1 MWYLVNEQ
9 GVRIYLKPN
18 QETLIG
24 RKKADIVLPND
35 KSISKEHASISVTKL
50 EEIRSTEPTSICK
63 LKDLKSKYGTFILH
77 ERDIIQLT
85 ETECILKH
93 QDTIRFGLQ
102 NHVFKVINVPII
114 TTVSTLCDNEIERL
128 KQLMEEIDGV
138 IITDSDWR
146 RASTYLTVGNAILTL
161 KLASAMASALPIVTM
176 KYWDEVKSAIDNG
189 QQLPD
194 SNNFVPPI
202 SEPLIAKK
210 KVLISPNKKRTTLFE
225 NLTFIHFS
233 TTQYR
238 KYKKIIRIAG
248 GIPQLFERASLT
260 TTEFCSPNV
269 IVLQYSDNDST
280 QITENIFC
288 TYHSIQQALKAN
300 NYRMIAEVEICLA
313 ILHCSTEK
321 YCNPM
326 YKFAK
331 LLKRSERK
339 NDSCEILNLDTQDE
353 TAKVSALPTFSF
365 SISTPVKHRIIPET
379 LDISQEP
386 LPNVSGVVIQPIEE
400 QKYNKI
406 QCIRKTPNDTSA
418 TENVQVT
425 RSRVISNVS
434 ATTSVKIRQRV
445 IPETLSSISSQES
458 QSDVHYIF
466 TQPTGTQRYNEI
478 QCIKETPTDALAT
491 VKNVQVTQPKEISNL
506 SKTTF
511 VKVRQCVIPETLSS
525 ISSQELQSNSNF
537 ADTQPTRKQK
547 CNKLQY
553 IDETPN
559 DASATEASMQDIRS
573 NENNSTFPNMF
584 SQIIRYSNHD
594 NQNLHKHGNILDKRQ
609 SKEVIILSDDEIELK
624 PVQQNKNNNTNS
636 NKDFIHNTLNNI
648 FKTSNSRDENRQM
661 QQTARLTDNRI
672 AAANLK
678 EMCEVNKKIELK
690 NVRPVTLEVEKK
702 HNKETTCSENSITP
716 HTTEPANTPEDSL
729 ICSVEKEKRKH
740 KAQNVINSA
749 LKSNSS
755 LRAHLNFKVFKKV
768 PAIVPQKRIK
778 IDNILMASWRN
789 VSFTREVQRN
799 GTSSRSH

>member
-85 ETECILKH
+85 ETGCILKH

-194 SNNFVPPI
+194 TNNFVPPI

-248 GIPQLFERASLT
+248 GIPQLFERVSLT

-353 TAKVSALPTFSF
+353 TAKVSALPTSSF

-386 LPNVSGVVIQPIEE
+386 LPNVSGVVIQPTEE

-434 ATTSVKIRQRV
+434 ATTSMKIRQRV
-445 IPETLSSISSQES
+445 IPETLNSISSQES

-478 QCIKETPTDALAT
+478 QCIKETPTDTSAT

-573 NENNSTFPNMF
+573 NENNSTFSNMF

-594 NQNLHKHGNILDKRQ
+594 NQNLHKHGNIQDKRQ

-678 EMCEVNKKIELK
+678 EMCEVDKKIELK

-702 HNKETTCSENSITP
+702 HNKETTCSKNSITP
-716 HTTEPANTPEDSL
+716 HTTEPLNAPEDSF
-729 ICSVEKEKRKH
+729 ICSVETEKRKH
-740 KAQNVINSA
+740 KAQNVISSA

-755 LRAHLNFKVFKKV
+755 LRAHPNFKVFKKI

-778 IDNILMASWRN
+778 IDNMYVWNKYNTTNENLC
-789 VSFTREVQRN
+789 
-799 GTSSRSH
+799 

>member
-1 MWYLVNEQ
+1 MSVIFYWSYVLNYLV
-9 GVRIYLKPN
+9 L
-18 QETLIG
+18 
-24 RKKADIVLPND
+24 
-35 KSISKEHASISVTKL
+35 SS
-50 EEIRSTEPTSICK
+50 
-63 LKDLKSKYGTFILH
+63 
-77 ERDIIQLT
+77 
-85 ETECILKH
+85 
-93 QDTIRFGLQ
+93 
-102 NHVFKVINVPII
+102 
-114 TTVSTLCDNEIERL
+114 
-128 KQLMEEIDGV
+128 
-138 IITDSDWR
+138 
-146 RASTYLTVGNAILTL
+146 
-161 KLASAMASALPIVTM
+161 
-176 KYWDEVKSAIDNG
+176 
-189 QQLPD
+189 
-194 SNNFVPPI
+194 
-202 SEPLIAKK
+202 SE
-210 KVLISPNKKRTTLFE
+210 
-225 NLTFIHFS
+225 
-233 TTQYR
+233 
-238 KYKKIIRIAG
+238 
-248 GIPQLFERASLT
+248 
-260 TTEFCSPNV
+260 
-269 IVLQYSDNDST
+269 
-280 QITENIFC
+280 
-288 TYHSIQQALKAN
+288 QALKAN

-353 TAKVSALPTFSF
+353 TAKVSALPTSSF

-386 LPNVSGVVIQPIEE
+386 LPNVSGVVIKPTEE

-466 TQPTGTQRYNEI
+466 TQPTGTQRCNEI
-478 QCIKETPTDALAT
+478 QCIKETPTDASAT
-491 VKNVQVTQPKEISNL
+491 MRNVQVKQPKEISNL

-553 IDETPN
+553 IDETP

-594 NQNLHKHGNILDKRQ
+594 NQNLHKHGNIQDKRQ

-672 AAANLK
+672 AATNLK
-678 EMCEVNKKIELK
+678 EMCEVNKKIELI
-690 NVRPVTLEVEKK
+690 NVHPVTLEVEKK

-716 HTTEPANTPEDSL
+716 HTTEPLNTPEDSL
-729 ICSVEKEKRKH
+729 MCSV
-740 KAQNVINSA
+740 V
-749 LKSNSS
+749 S
-755 LRAHLNFKVFKKV
+755 L
-768 PAIVPQKRIK
+768 
-778 IDNILMASWRN
+778 IDI
-789 VSFTREVQRN
+789 
-799 GTSSRSH
+799 

>member
-77 ERDIIQLT
+77 EHDIIQLT

-202 SEPLIAKK
+202 NEPLIAKK

-248 GIPQLFERASLT
+248 GIPQLFERANLT

-280 QITENIFC
+280 QITENVFC

-353 TAKVSALPTFSF
+353 TAKVSALPTSSF

-386 LPNVSGVVIQPIEE
+386 LPNVSGVVIKPTEE

-478 QCIKETPTDALAT
+478 QCIKETPTDASAT
-491 VKNVQVTQPKEISNL
+491 MRNVQVKQPKEISNL

-553 IDETPN
+553 IDETP

-594 NQNLHKHGNILDKRQ
+594 NQNLHKHGNVQDKRQ

-672 AAANLK
+672 AATNLK
-678 EMCEVNKKIELK
+678 EMCEVNKKIELI
-690 NVRPVTLEVEKK
+690 NVHPVTLEVEKK

-716 HTTEPANTPEDSL
+716 HTTEPLNTPEDSL

-740 KAQNVINSA
+740 KAQNVISSA

-755 LRAHLNFKVFKKV
+755 LRAHLNFKVFKKGTFV
-768 PAIVPQKRIK
+768 VVC
-778 IDNILMASWRN
+778 N
-789 VSFTREVQRN
+789 VI
-799 GTSSRSH
+799 SRVSVCYVKLSPIFLRLR

>member
-1 MWYLVNEQ
+1 MWYLINEQ
-9 GVRIYLKPN
+9 GARIYLKPN

-50 EEIRSTEPTSICK
+50 EEIRGNEPTSICK

-77 ERDIIQLT
+77 EHDIIQLT

-114 TTVSTLCDNEIERL
+114 TTVSTLCDDEIERL
-128 KQLMEEIDGV
+128 KQLMESIDGV

-176 KYWDEVKSAIDNG
+176 KYWDEVKFAIDNG
-189 QQLPD
+189 RQLPD

-202 SEPLIAKK
+202 GEPLIAKR
-210 KVLISPNKKRTTLFE
+210 KVLISPNEKRTTLFE

-248 GIPQLFERASLT
+248 GISQLFERADLT

-280 QITENIFC
+280 QITESIFC
-288 TYHSIQQALKAN
+288 IYHSIQQALKAN

-353 TAKVSALPTFSF
+353 TAKVSELPTSSF

-379 LDISQEP
+379 LDINQES
-386 LPNVSGVVIQPIEE
+386 LPNVSGVVIQPTEE
-400 QKYNKI
+400 QKCNKI
-406 QCIRKTPNDTSA
+406 QCIRKAPNTSA
-418 TENVQVT
+418 MENMQVT

-434 ATTSVKIRQRV
+434 ATTSVKIRQRI

-466 TQPTGTQRYNEI
+466 TQPTGKQRYNEI
-478 QCIKETPTDALAT
+478 QCIKETPTDASAT

-506 SKTTF
+506 SKTSM
-511 VKVRQCVIPETLSS
+511 KVRQRVIPETLSS
-525 ISSQELQSNSNF
+525 ISSQELQSNANF
-537 ADTQPTRKQK
+537 AGTQPTKKQK
-547 CNKLQY
+547 CNKFQY
-553 IDETPN
+553 IDETP
-559 DASATEASMQDIRS
+559 DASATEASMQDTQS
-573 NENNSTFPNMF
+573 NENNSTFPNIF

-594 NQNLHKHGNILDKRQ
+594 NQNLHKHGNIQDKRQ
-609 SKEVIILSDDEIELK
+609 SKEVIILSDDETELNT
-624 PVQQNKNNNTNS
+624 VQQNKNNNTNS
-636 NKDFIHNTLNNI
+636 NKDFIHNTSNNI
-648 FKTSNSRDENRQM
+648 FKTNNSRDENRQM

-672 AAANLK
+672 TATNLK
-678 EMCEVNKKIELK
+678 EMCEVDEKIELK
-690 NVRPVTLEVEKK
+690 NVRPVTLEVEEK
-702 HNKETTCSENSITP
+702 HNVETTCSENSITP
-716 HTTEPANTPEDSL
+716 YTTEPLNTPEDPP

-740 KAQNVINSA
+740 KEQNVINSA
-749 LKSNSS
+749 LQSNSS
-755 LRAHLNFKVFKKV
+755 LRAHPNFKVFKKV

-778 IDNILMASWRN
+778 IDNMYVWNKYNITNENLY
-789 VSFTREVQRN
+789 
-799 GTSSRSH
+799 

>member
-77 ERDIIQLT
+77 EHDIIQLT

-202 SEPLIAKK
+202 NEPLIAKK

-248 GIPQLFERASLT
+248 GIPQLFERANLT

-280 QITENIFC
+280 QITENVFC

-353 TAKVSALPTFSF
+353 TAKVSALPTSSF

-386 LPNVSGVVIQPIEE
+386 LPNVSGVVIKPTEE

-478 QCIKETPTDALAT
+478 QCIKETPTDASAT
-491 VKNVQVTQPKEISNL
+491 MRNVQVKQPS
-506 SKTTF
+506 
-511 VKVRQCVIPETLSS
+511 VIPETLSS

-553 IDETPN
+553 IDETP
-559 DASATEASMQDIRS
+559 DASATE
-573 NENNSTFPNMF
+573 
-584 SQIIRYSNHD
+584 
-594 NQNLHKHGNILDKRQ
+594 DKRQ

-672 AAANLK
+672 AATNLK
-678 EMCEVNKKIELK
+678 EMCEVNKKIELI
-690 NVRPVTLEVEKK
+690 NVHPVTLEVEKK

-716 HTTEPANTPEDSL
+716 HTTEPLNTPEDSL

-740 KAQNVINSA
+740 KAQNVISSA

>member
-24 RKKADIVLPND
+24 RKKTDIVLPND

-63 LKDLKSKYGTFILH
+63 LKDLKSKYGTFILR

-114 TTVSTLCDNEIERL
+114 TTVSTLCDDEIERL

-248 GIPQLFERASLT
+248 GIPQLFERAGLT
-260 TTEFCSPNV
+260 TTEFCSPNM

-288 TYHSIQQALKAN
+288 IYHSIQQALKAN

-353 TAKVSALPTFSF
+353 TAKVSALPTSSF

-386 LPNVSGVVIQPIEE
+386 LPNVSGLVIQPTEE

-425 RSRVISNVS
+425 RSKVISNVS

-458 QSDVHYIF
+458 QLDVHYIF

-478 QCIKETPTDALAT
+478 QCIKETPTDASAT

-559 DASATEASMQDIRS
+559 DASATEASIQDTRS

-594 NQNLHKHGNILDKRQ
+594 NQNLRKHSNIQDKRQ
-609 SKEVIILSDDEIELK
+609 SKEVIILSDDEIELQ

-648 FKTSNSRDENRQM
+648 FKTSNSRDENRQK

-672 AAANLK
+672 AAVNLK
-678 EMCEVNKKIELK
+678 EMCEVDEKIELK

-716 HTTEPANTPEDSL
+716 HTTEPLNTSEDPP

-740 KAQNVINSA
+740 KAQNVISSA

-755 LRAHLNFKVFKKV
+755 LRAHSNFKVFKKV

-778 IDNILMASWRN
+778 IDDMYVWNKYNTTNENLC
-789 VSFTREVQRN
+789 
-799 GTSSRSH
+799 

>member
-18 QETLIG
+18 KETLIG

-50 EEIRSTEPTSICK
+50 EEIRSNEPTSICK

-114 TTVSTLCDNEIERL
+114 TTVSTLCDDEIERL
-128 KQLMEEIDGV
+128 KILMEEIDGV

-176 KYWDEVKSAIDNG
+176 KYWDEVKSAIDNS

-202 SEPLIAKK
+202 SEPLIAKR
-210 KVLISPNKKRTTLFE
+210 KVLISPNEKRTTLFK

-248 GIPQLFERASLT
+248 GIPQLFERTSLA

-269 IVLQYSDNDST
+269 IVLQYSENDST
-280 QITENIFC
+280 QITDNIFRI
-288 TYHSIQQALKAN
+288 YHSIQQALKAN

-353 TAKVSALPTFSF
+353 TAKVSTLPTSSF
-365 SISTPVKHRIIPET
+365 SISTPVKHCIIPET

-386 LPNVSGVVIQPIEE
+386 LPNVSGVVIQPTEE

-406 QCIRKTPNDTSA
+406 RYTRKTPNDTSA

-425 RSRVISNVS
+425 RSRVISNVP

-458 QSDVHYIF
+458 QSDVHYIL
-466 TQPTGTQRYNEI
+466 TQPTGKERYNEI
-478 QCIKETPTDALAT
+478 QCIKETPTDASAR

-506 SKTTF
+506 LKTTS
-511 VKVRQCVIPETLSS
+511 VQVRQRVIPETLSS
-525 ISSQELQSNSNF
+525 ISSQELKSNVNF
-537 ADTQPTRKQK
+537 AGTQPTRKQK

-559 DASATEASMQDIRS
+559 DTSATMASMQDTQS
-573 NENNSTFPNMF
+573 NENNSTFPNML

-594 NQNLHKHGNILDKRQ
+594 NQNLHKHGNIQDKRQ
-609 SKEVIILSDDEIELK
+609 SKEVIILSDDEIELT
-624 PVQQNKNNNTNS
+624 PIQQNKNNNTNS
-636 NKDFIHNTLNNI
+636 NKDFIHNTSNNI
-648 FKTSNSRDENRQM
+648 FKTSNLRDENRQM

-678 EMCEVNKKIELK
+678 EMCEVDEKIELK
-690 NVRPVTLEVEKK
+690 NVRPVTLKVEKK

-716 HTTEPANTPEDSL
+716 HTTEPLNTPP

-740 KAQNVINSA
+740 KAQNVISSA

-755 LRAHLNFKVFKKV
+755 LRAHPNFKVFKKV

-778 IDNILMASWRN
+778 IDSMYVWNKYNTTNENLC
-789 VSFTREVQRN
+789 
-799 GTSSRSH
+799 

>member
-24 RKKADIVLPND
+24 RKKADIILPND

-50 EEIRSTEPTSICK
+50 EEIRSNEPTSICK

-114 TTVSTLCDNEIERL
+114 TTVSTLCDDEIERL

-202 SEPLIAKK
+202 SEPLIAKR
-210 KVLISPNKKRTTLFE
+210 KVLISPNEKRKTLFE

-248 GIPQLFERASLT
+248 GISQLFERANLT
-260 TTEFCSPNV
+260 TTEFCNPNM
-269 IVLQYSDNDST
+269 IVLQYPDNDST

-288 TYHSIQQALKAN
+288 IYHSIQQALKAN

-339 NDSCEILNLDTQDE
+339 NDSCEILNLDTQEE
-353 TAKVSALPTFSF
+353 TAKVSVLPTSSF
-365 SISTPVKHRIIPET
+365 SISTPIRHRIIPET

-386 LPNVSGVVIQPIEE
+386 FPNVSGVVIQPTEE

-406 QCIRKTPNDTSA
+406 RCIRKTPNDTSA
-418 TENVQVT
+418 TEKGQVT

-434 ATTSVKIRQRV
+434 VPTSVKIRQRV

-458 QSDVHYIF
+458 QSDIQYIF
-466 TQPTGTQRYNEI
+466 TQPTGKRRYSEI
-478 QCIKETPTDALAT
+478 QCIKETPNDTSAT
-491 VKNVQVTQPKEISNL
+491 VKNVQVTQPEEISNL
-506 SKTTF
+506 SKTTS
-511 VKVRQCVIPETLSS
+511 VKVRQRVIPETLSS
-525 ISSQELQSNSNF
+525 INSQELQSNVNF
-537 ADTQPTRKQK
+537 DGTQPTRKQK

-559 DASATEASMQDIRS
+559 DASATMASMQDTLS
-573 NENNSTFPNMF
+573 NENNSTFPNML

-624 PVQQNKNNNTNS
+624 PVEQNKNNNTDS
-636 NKDFIHNTLNNI
+636 NKDFIHNASNNI
-648 FKTSNSRDENRQM
+648 FKTINSRDENRQM
-661 QQTARLTDNRI
+661 QQTTRLTDNRI

-678 EMCEVNKKIELK
+678 EMCEVDEKIELK
-690 NVRPVTLEVEKK
+690 NMRPVTLQVEKK

-716 HTTEPANTPEDSL
+716 HTTKPLSTSEDPP
-729 ICSVEKEKRKH
+729 IYSVRKENRKH
-740 KAQNVINSA
+740 KAQNVISSA

-755 LRAHLNFKVFKKV
+755 LRANPNFKVFKKV
-768 PAIVPQKRIK
+768 PAIIPQKRIK
-778 IDNILMASWRN
+778 VDNMYVWNKYNITNENLC
-789 VSFTREVQRN
+789 
-799 GTSSRSH
+799 

>member
-24 RKKADIVLPND
+24 RKKADILLPND
-35 KSISKEHASISVTKL
+35 KSISKEHASISVTKV
-50 EEIRSTEPTSICK
+50 EEIRSNEPTSICK
-63 LKDLKSKYGTFILH
+63 LKDLKSKYGTFIVH

-114 TTVSTLCDNEIERL
+114 TTVSTLCDDEIERL

-176 KYWDEVKSAIDNG
+176 KYWDKVKSAIDNG

-194 SNNFVPPI
+194 ANNFVPSI
-202 SEPLIAKK
+202 SEPLIAKR

-248 GIPQLFERASLT
+248 GISKLFERADLT
-260 TTEFCSPNV
+260 TTEFCNPNV
-269 IVLQYSDNDST
+269 IVLQYPDNDST

-288 TYHSIQQALKAN
+288 IYHSIQQALKAN

-339 NDSCEILNLDTQDE
+339 DDSCEILNLDTQDE
-353 TAKVSALPTFSF
+353 TAKVSGLPTSSF
-365 SISTPVKHRIIPET
+365 SISTPVRHRIIPET

-386 LPNVSGVVIQPIEE
+386 FPNVSGVVIKPTEE

-406 QCIRKTPNDTSA
+406 RCIRETPNDTLA

-458 QSDVHYIF
+458 QSDIQYIF
-466 TQPTGTQRYNEI
+466 TQPTGKQRYNEI
-478 QCIKETPTDALAT
+478 QCIKETPNDASAT
-491 VKNVQVTQPKEISNL
+491 VKDVQVTQPEEISNL
-506 SKTTF
+506 SKTTSM
-511 VKVRQCVIPETLSS
+511 KIRQRVIPETLST
-525 ISSQELQSNSNF
+525 INSQELQSNVNF
-537 ADTQPTRKQK
+537 DGTQPTKKQK

-559 DASATEASMQDIRS
+559 DASATMASMQDTPS
-573 NENNSTFPNMF
+573 NENTSTFPNML
-584 SQIIRYSNHD
+584 SQIIRYSKHD
-594 NQNLHKHGNILDKRQ
+594 NQNLHKHGNILDKRK
-609 SKEVIILSDDEIELK
+609 SEEVIILSDDEMELK
-624 PVQQNKNNNTNS
+624 SVEGNKNNNTNS
-636 NKDFIHNTLNNI
+636 NKDFIHNASNNI
-648 FKTSNSRDENRQM
+648 FKTSNSRDENKQI

-678 EMCEVNKKIELK
+678 EMCEVDEKIELK
-690 NVRPVTLEVEKK
+690 NMRPVTLQVEKK
-702 HNKETTCSENSITP
+702 HNKKMTCSENSITP
-716 HTTEPANTPEDSL
+716 HTTEPLNTSEDPP
-729 ICSVEKEKRKH
+729 IYSVIKENRKH
-740 KAQNVINSA
+740 EAQNVISST

-755 LRAHLNFKVFKKV
+755 LRANPNFKMFKKV
-768 PAIVPQKRIK
+768 PAIIPQKRIK
-778 IDNILMASWRN
+778 VDNMYVWNKYNITNENLY
-789 VSFTREVQRN
+789 
-799 GTSSRSH
+799 